1 MVWTR
6 KTIAWIVQ
14 TIVGLTQTLF
24 SEMEP
29 IFYASET
36 GFSITEKILG
46 KVPAAFA
53 HPSNRI
59 FRRPIII
66 LLDSREGGDY
76 LTLPTK
82 RSSNRQFS

>member
-36 GFSITEKILG
+36 SFSITQKTIG
-46 KVPAAFA
+46 QSSGGDPASQSDF
-53 HPSNRI
+53 PEGIR
-59 FRRPIII
+59 I